1 MHTIDHLYINGA
13 FVPAHGTEVFTI
25 VNPSTGAVL
34 GHATLADR
42 EDTRRAVAAAAA
54 AFPAF
59 SRTSKAERSAMLTR
73 LHDAVLARVPELAEA
88 TIAEYGAT
96 VTRAAWSAAYAA
108 QAFQDAATTLAQFD
122 FTPRMGSASV
132 RLEPLGVAAL
142 ITPWNSNA
150 GSICSKLSSAI
161 AAGCT
166 AVVKPSEMSALQTRI
181 LAEAL
186 HAAALPP
193 GVINI
198 VIGRGDTVGDELSVH
213 PDVAA
218 ISFTGSTAVGK
229 MIMRAAA
236 DSMKRVNL
244 ALGGKSPT
252 LLLDDADFARAV
264 PQAID
269 IAFMNNGQACI
280 AGSRLLVPA
289 ARMDEV
295 IALARAHVAT
305 LVVGDP
311 RDAATTLGPMA
322 SGAQFARVQQFI
334 MDGVAE
340 GAELIAGGAGRP
352 EGIDAGHFVRPTV
365 FARVDNTMRIAREEI
380 FGPVLAIIGYRDE
393 EDAVAI
399 ANDSVFGLQAYVF
412 TPDLARAHALAAR
425 LQAGRV
431 LINGMRND
439 PFAPFGGVKQSGVGR
454 EFGAPG
460 IAAFLDTKAVI
471 VA

>member
-1 MHTIDHLYINGA
+1 MHTIEHVYINGA
-13 FVPAHGTEVFTI
+13 FVRTHGSEVFQI
-25 VNPSTGAVL
+25 INPSTDAVT
-34 GHATLADR
+34 GHVTLADR
-42 EDTRRAVAAAAA
+42 DDTRRAVAAAAA

-59 SRTSKAERSAMLTR
+59 ARTSKAERIAMLTR
-73 LHDAVLARVPELAEA
+73 LHDAVLARVPALAEA
-88 TIAEYGAT
+88 TIIEYGAT
-96 VTRAAWSAAYAA
+96 AARATWSATYAA
-108 QAFQDAATTLAQFD
+108 QAFLDAAGTLDAFD

-150 GSICSKLSSAI
+150 GSICSKLAAAI

-166 AVVKPSEMSALQTRI
+166 SVIKPSEMSALQTRI
-181 LAEAL
+181 LVEAL
-186 HAAALPP
+186 HAAALPA
-193 GVINI
+193 GVIN
-198 VIGRGDTVGDELSVH
+198 VVTGRGDTVGDELSVH
-213 PDVAA
+213 ADVAK

-236 DSMKRVNL
+236 DSMKRVSL

-252 LLLDDADFARAV
+252 LILDDADFALAV

-289 ARMDEV
+289 RRIDEV
-295 IALARAHVAT
+295 IALARRHVAT

-311 RDAATTLGPMA
+311 RDAATTLGPLA
-322 SGAQFARVQQFI
+322 SQAQFARVQQFI
-334 MDGVAE
+334 RDGVAE
-340 GAELIAGGAGRP
+340 GAQLIAGGEGRP
-352 EGIDAGHFVRPTV
+352 PGLAAGNFARPTV
-365 FARVDNTMRIAREEI
+365 FANVDKEMRIAREEI
-380 FGPVLAIIGYRDE
+380 FGPVLSIIGYRDE
-393 EDAVAI
+393 EHAI
-399 ANDSVFGLQAYVF
+399 ALANDSVFGLQAYLF

-439 PFAPFGGVKQSGVGR
+439 PLAPFGGFKQSGIGR

-460 IAAFLDTKAVI
+460 LAAFLDVKAII

>member
-1 MHTIDHLYINGA
+1 MHIIEQLYINGA

-25 VNPSTGAVL
+25 LDPGTDAVI
-34 GHATLADR
+34 GQVTLADR
-42 EDTRRAVAAAAA
+42 DDTRRAVAAATA

-59 SRTSKAERSAMLTR
+59 ARTSKAERIAMLTR
-73 LHDAVLARVPELAEA
+73 LHDAVLARVPALAEA
-88 TIAEYGAT
+88 TIVEYGAT
-96 VTRAAWSAAYAA
+96 VARASWSAAYAA
-108 QAFQDAATTLAQFD
+108 QAFLDAATTLAAFEFNQ
-122 FTPRMGSASV
+122 RVGSADV
-132 RLEPLGVAAL
+132 RLEPRGVAAL

-150 GSICSKLSSAI
+150 GSICSKLAMAV

-166 AVVKPSEMSALQTRI
+166 TVIKPSEMSALQTQV

-198 VIGRGDTVGDELSVH
+198 VTGRGEIVGDELSVH
-213 PDVAA
+213 PDVAT

-229 MIMRAAA
+229 MIMRAGA

-252 LLLDDADFARAV
+252 LLLADANFAQAV
-264 PQAID
+264 PQAIA

-289 ARMDEV
+289 QRMDEV
-295 IALARAHVAT
+295 IALARAHVAAI
-305 LVVGDP
+305 VVGDP
-311 RDAATTLGPMA
+311 RNAATTLGPMA
-322 SGAQFARVQQFI
+322 SKAQWTRVQAFI
-334 MDGVAE
+334 NDGVAE
-340 GAELIAGGAGRP
+340 GAALIAGGEGRP
-352 EGIDAGHFVRPTV
+352 EGIVAGNFVRPTV
-365 FARVDNTMRIAREEI
+365 FAHVDQGMRIAREEI
-380 FGPVLAIIGYRDE
+380 FGPVLCIIGYRDE
-393 EDAVAI
+393 DEAVAL

-439 PFAPFGGVKQSGVGR
+439 PLAPFGGMKQSGAGR
-454 EFGAPG
+454 EFGAAG
-460 IAAFLDTKAVI
+460 LAAFLDTKAII